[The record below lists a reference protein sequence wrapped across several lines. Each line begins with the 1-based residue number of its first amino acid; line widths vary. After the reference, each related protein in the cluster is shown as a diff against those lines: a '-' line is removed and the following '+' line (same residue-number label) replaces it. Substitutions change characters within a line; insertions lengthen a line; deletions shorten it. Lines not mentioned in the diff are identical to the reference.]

1 MYNKAHFPV
10 ERKKK
15 KKTRTINTM
24 ITVTGTIKVNDK
36 ADGKCLAQ
44 AWPGP
49 EQACH
54 QSWRHARSGNQDD
67 NI

>member
-1 MYNKAHFPV
+1 
-10 ERKKK
+10 
-15 KKTRTINTM
+15 M

-36 ADGKCLAQ
+36 TDGKCLAQ